1 MLCPGAVIAVCGS
14 DLFMYALYLSAVNSI
29 ATLLLTLFVGH
40 QVGLLSSPG
49 RPSTPVTGER
59 SDIEVA
65 RSAALALW
73 SCSKSKS
80 YKMVSNQLEL
90 LPPTKKHYS
99 VRGKSWSAWG

>member
-1 MLCPGAVIAVCGS
+1 MPRGCNCSYVCTYVSLCRE
-14 DLFMYALYLSAVNSI
+14 YT

-80 YKMVSNQLEL
+80 NKMVSNQLGL
-90 LPPTKKHYS
+90 LTPTKKHYS
-99 VRGKSWSAWG
+99 VVRGKGWSAWG